1 MAIGERIR
9 ELRKLRRLT
18 QKQLAEMTGIAE
30 ITIRQYESGKYTP
43 KIAKIQMIA
52 SALDTDIGYLL
63 QVEHDDQID
72 KIIKHFPN
80 TPVIET
86 DEKITMPIITSPKN
100 NQSPQE
106 IFREETMKLY
116 DGLTYNGQTYAYLYL
131 KYLDSIKEF
140 QKVPHE
146 NYGVVRPPELPQHL
160 VKPIPPLPTGEELDK
175 ALRRKKEGEN

>member
-1 MAIGERIR
+1 MKIAERIKIARR
-9 ELRKLRRLT
+9 ENKTT
-18 QKQLAEMTGIAE
+18 QAKLAELAKLPLM
-30 ITIRQYESGKYTP
+30 TIRRIESGTREP
-43 KIAKIQMIA
+43 KISELQIIA
-52 SALDTDIGYLL
+52 SVLGVDIGYLL

-86 DEKITMPIITSPKN
+86 DEKITMPIITTPKN

-106 IFREETMKLY
+106 IFKDETMRLY